1 MTSRKLNQIEFMRF
15 AFVVVIVYYQILHS
29 NIMAYVGDQAGY
41 EILASECKYASY
53 IVECF
58 FILGGYF
65 FYYSFWKKP
74 DQSFWEFVYKKIA
87 RLWPVL
93 AFSILIGIIFFGY
106 HLWPQLFN
114 LLFLQCIGLSKEYKG
129 INWYISSFFFA
140 LLFYFALLK
149 VIKDKKKQNLLIAVL
164 VYFGYVLNIGTTDGG
179 FGRETVYG
187 FINLGL
193 FQAIAGIGWGYLLA
207 ASIASIKG
215 LPGIKSFSPDKAQK
229 RLCFIVVSITEA
241 SVVFLL
247 MRHFFC
253 ESQAYDN
260 QFIVVI
266 LFTALLLLMLYG
278 KGLLSRI
285 CNRPLFGIWGKY
297 TYAIYVMQQTSFDIL
312 KKTLW
317 KNTDFVANNMYLCL
331 AVSVAFSILFGILIY
346 YVVEQPSKKS
356 LTLIGQELFDSNTR
370 DCGCSA

>member
-1 MTSRKLNQIEFMRF
+1 
-15 AFVVVIVYYQILHS
+15 
-29 NIMAYVGDQAGY
+29 
-41 EILASECKYASY
+41 
-53 IVECF
+53 
-58 FILGGYF
+58 
-65 FYYSFWKKP
+65 
-74 DQSFWEFVYKKIA
+74 
-87 RLWPVL
+87 
-93 AFSILIGIIFFGY
+93 
-106 HLWPQLFN
+106 
-114 LLFLQCIGLSKEYKG
+114 
-129 INWYISSFFFA
+129 
-140 LLFYFALLK
+140 
-149 VIKDKKKQNLLIAVL
+149 
-164 VYFGYVLNIGTTDGG
+164 
-179 FGRETVYG
+179 
-187 FINLGL
+187 
-193 FQAIAGIGWGYLLA
+193 
-207 ASIASIKG
+207 
-215 LPGIKSFSPDKAQK
+215 
-229 RLCFIVVSITEA
+229 
-241 SVVFLL
+241 

-331 AVSVAFSILFGILIY
+331 AVSVAFSVLFGILIY

-356 LTLIGQELFDSNTR
+356 LTLIGQKLFDSNTR